1 MKIINIIK
9 NKVNQLLESI
19 GYAFVGCRVDIEAL
33 EEHNDIIASR
43 IDNAFNEIKEIES
56 LSDDNNSSISY
67 INDDIDGLDSRIKRL
82 ESAQRE
88 EVNAN
93 CVNDLVSIEFVDYLM
108 SYIDV
113 FDYDKSAIRR
123 DLICALVDDDRYN
136 VTINSSK
143 RKV

>member
-1 MKIINIIK
+1 M
-9 NKVNQLLESI
+9 
-19 GYAFVGCRVDIEAL
+19 C
-33 EEHNDIIASR
+33 
-43 IDNAFNEIKEIES
+43 
-56 LSDDNNSSISY
+56 DNNSSISY

>member
-9 NKVNQLLESI
+9 NKVNKIMESI
-19 GYAFVGCRVDIEAL
+19 GYAFVGCRVDFEAL

-67 INDDIDGLDSRIKRL
+67 INDDIDDLNARIKRL

>member
-19 GYAFVGCRVDIEAL
+19 GYAFVGCRVDIKAL

-43 IDNAFNEIKEIES
+43 IDNAFNEIKENES